1 MAATIRI
8 YTRRGCGFCEMAIE
22 LLRDKGAMFDHI
34 DATGDPTLRRWL
46 FDVTGRSTVPQIFI
60 DGRPIGGYYELAMLD
75 RRGELDSL
83 LAGEQASDLISGGP

>member
-34 DATGDPTLRRWL
+34 DATGDATLRRWL
-46 FDVTGRSTVPQIFI
+46 FDVTGRSTLPQIFI
-60 DGRPIGGYYELAMLD
+60 DGRPIGGYRELAALD
-75 RRGELDSL
+75 RRGELERL
-83 LAGEQASDLISGGP
+83 LAGDESTAPI